1 MKFLPVFLILGILA
15 AVATSKYLDVTEAG
29 RKVAAQG
36 AIAEVKG
43 RLSAV
48 QTKYMM
54 NNSGTPPTSPVLLS
68 YATTGSSNGYGSGT
82 NLANVGTDFT
92 VVTATGTPNI
102 TIIVSVVGGV
112 TLGTSVLGTFAGVG
126 DL

>member
-1 MKFLPVFLILGILA
+1 
-15 AVATSKYLDVTEAG
+15 
-29 RKVAAQG
+29 
-36 AIAEVKG
+36 
-43 RLSAV
+43 
-48 QTKYMM
+48 MM
-54 NNSGTPPTSPVLLS
+54 NNSGTSPTSPVLFS
-68 YATTGSSNGYGSGT
+68 YATTGGCNGYAPTSPVLFSYATTGGCNGYGSET

-102 TIIVSVVGGV
+102 TIIVSAVGGV